1 MTCQVVDT
9 CLAMH
14 IPCQD
19 FSVLGRMWLSA
30 RPTCPVM
37 RESRYAPPSQDACVP
52 GQTTMDQDGHSSL
65 PKKGPRSHH
74 HACCVLGR
82 LTNTHAVP
90 VGRQSLS
97 TRCARHA
104 PCRTRA
110 GTARVPLPAR
120 VIASVLSRFACAQD
134 SCSRLLYEPLQ
145 RKDLRQPTR
154 AHQRWGRGIEAD
166 HPGSCTAHAARS

>member
-14 IPCQD
+14 IPCQH

-30 RPTCPVM
+30 RPTCPDM

-52 GQTTMDQDGHSSL
+52 GQTTNGSGRPFL
-65 PKKGPRSHH
+65 IAKKGPAQSSPCLLR
-74 HACCVLGR
+74 ARR